1 MLEELNITKT
11 EGGLIASWNFF
22 GYLCGSLLSISSI
35 FKKRVKLVFFISI
48 VLSISTTFL
57 MSIDDQVIFFII
69 IRFISGLSSAFVL
82 IFGTALIKDPFHSNR
97 WDYYYSIQV
106 GDELLDEMKLSI
118 NFNSDGLVDNWTIE
132 DLSE

>member
-1 MLEELNITKT
+1 MKSILIKNFLNKFFAYFLVLI
-11 EGGLIASWNFF
+11 IAS
-22 GYLCGSLLSISSI
+22 CSSLTPYKVPILQGNIFDEDDMSKLSEGLT
-35 FKKRVKLVFFISI
+35 KE
-48 VLSISTTFL
+48 
-57 MSIDDQVIFFII
+57 QVQF
-69 IRFISGLSSAFVL
+69 

-97 WDYYYSIQV
+97 WDYYYSIRV